1 MLSYQKLPQW
11 LKFSLTFPLVFLN
24 GWLIV
29 LLYHSLQPI
38 SSIVIAACLVT
49 FLLDYPIAFL
59 ERRGLQRT
67 LAIGLVL
74 VIAIVLVGAIG
85 FGLIPTVFQ
94 QLEEFVNRLPA
105 WLAAAQQQ
113 VTNLSTLPI
122 FQDIPIELTNLT
134 TGLTDRVT
142 QTLQL
147 ASRKAIFLA
156 LDTINSA
163 LNSLLILVLTILL
176 LFSGKSL
183 WNGLWSWFPDPW
195 NEQIQN
201 SLRQSFQSY
210 FAGQA
215 IVSTIQGVSLMTV
228 FLLLQI
234 PFGLL
239 FGLTIGFA
247 SLIPFGG
254 TLTVIVISSLLALQ
268 NIWLGLKVLLVAIVV
283 GQIIDNAIAPR
294 LMSGM
299 TGLNPAVVFISVLT
313 GSQVA
318 GLLGLLLAVPMAGFI
333 KRIADSLKERL
344 RNRSSS
350 SDPDSVT
357 IVPPQ
362 RVETV

>member
-1 MLSYQKLPQW
+1 M
-11 LKFSLTFPLVFLN
+11 
-24 GWLIV
+24 

-49 FLLDYPIAFL
+49 FLLDYPIVFL
-59 ERRGLQRT
+59 ERSGLQRT
-67 LAIGLVL
+67 WAIGLVL
-74 VIAIVLVGAIG
+74 AIAIVLVGTIS
-85 FGLIPTVFQ
+85 FGLLPIVFR

-105 WLAAAQQQ
+105 WLTAAQEQ
-113 VTNLSTLPI
+113 VSQIGTLPI
-122 FQDIPIELTNLT
+122 FQNIPIDLTNLT
-134 TGLTDRVT
+134 AGLTERVT
-142 QTLQL
+142 SAVQL

-163 LNSLLILVLTILL
+163 LNLLLILVLTILL
-176 LFSGKSL
+176 VFSGESL
-183 WNGLWSWFPDPW
+183 WNGLWSWLPEPW
-195 NEQIQN
+195 NERIQD

-254 TLTVIVISSLLALQ
+254 TLTVIIISSLLALQ
-268 NIWLGLKVLLVAIVV
+268 NIWLGLKVLLVAILV
-283 GQIIDNAIAPR
+283 GQTIDNVIAPR

-333 KRIADSLKERL
+333 KRIADRF
-344 RNRSSS
+344 RS
-350 SDPDSVT
+350 SDPNSLVVNSPQSV
-357 IVPPQ
+357 
-362 RVETV
+362 EAG

>member
-1 MLSYQKLPQW
+1 M
-11 LKFSLTFPLVFLN
+11 
-24 GWLIV
+24 

-49 FLLDYPIAFL
+49 FLLDYPIVFL
-59 ERRGLQRT
+59 ERSGLQRT
-67 LAIGLVL
+67 WAIGLVL
-74 VIAIVLVGAIG
+74 VTAIVLVGTIS
-85 FGLIPTVFQ
+85 FGLLPIVFR

-105 WLAAAQQQ
+105 WLTAAQEQ
-113 VTNLSTLPI
+113 VSQIGTLPI
-122 FQDIPIELTNLT
+122 FQNIPIDLTNLT
-134 TGLTDRVT
+134 AGLTERVT
-142 QTLQL
+142 SAVQL

-163 LNSLLILVLTILL
+163 LNLLLILVLTILL
-176 LFSGKSL
+176 VFSGESL
-183 WNGLWSWFPDPW
+183 WNGLWSWLPEPW
-195 NEQIQN
+195 NERIQD

-254 TLTVIVISSLLALQ
+254 TLTVMIISSLLALQ
-268 NIWLGLKVLLVAIVV
+268 NVWLGLKVLLVAILV
-283 GQIIDNAIAPR
+283 GQTIDNVIAPR

-333 KRIADSLKERL
+333 KRIADRF
-344 RNRSSS
+344 RS
-350 SDPDSVT
+350 SDPNSLVVNSPQSV
-357 IVPPQ
+357 
-362 RVETV
+362 EAG

>member
-24 GWLIV
+24 GWLIL

-38 SSIVIAACLVT
+38 SSIVIAAGLVT

-59 ERRGLQRT
+59 ERRGLPRA

-74 VIAIVLVGAIG
+74 VIAVALVGAVS
-85 FGLIPTVFQ
+85 FGLLPIVFR

-105 WLAAAQQQ
+105 WLTAAQQQ

-122 FQDIPIELTNLT
+122 FQNIPVDLTNVT
-134 TGLTDRVT
+134 AGLTDRVT
-142 QTLQL
+142 QALQL

-163 LNSLLILVLTILL
+163 LNLLLILVLTILL
-176 LFSGKSL
+176 VFSGEPL
-183 WNGLWSWFPDPW
+183 WNGLWSWFPAPW
-195 NEQIQN
+195 NERIQD

-254 TLTVIVISSLLALQ
+254 TITVILISSLLALQ

-318 GLLGLLLAVPMAGFI
+318 GLLGLLLAVPIAGFI
-333 KRIADSLKERL
+333 KRIADRF
-344 RNRSSS
+344 RSSEA
-350 SDPDSVT
+350 DSVVIGESPRT
-357 IVPPQ
+357 KYN
-362 RVETV
+362 